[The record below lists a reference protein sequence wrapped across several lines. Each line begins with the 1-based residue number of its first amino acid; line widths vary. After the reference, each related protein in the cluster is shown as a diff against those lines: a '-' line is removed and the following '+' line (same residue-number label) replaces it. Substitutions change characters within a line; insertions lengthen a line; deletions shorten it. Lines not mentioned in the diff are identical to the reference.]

1 MTPEQSLSFDCA
13 ADFYDATRALPNDV
27 SRALTDAILRELAAA
42 NADHLLELGV
52 GTGRISRP
60 LMERGLRVTGIDI
73 SPRMMGRLMEQLT
86 PAHTPPDL
94 LLADAT
100 QMPFRDDS
108 FPAMLFVHVLHLIP
122 GWRDAIAEML
132 RVLAPGGVILSSWD
146 QTKGANW
153 GEASGASDWDVA
165 FEWWKK
171 ALDDRGVV
179 RRKRANIPDISEAFV
194 AAGATTEVSVLA
206 EIEET
211 STVGEELALIRDR
224 IHSWSWEIPDAIF
237 NDLAPKGEAW
247 ALEHFGS
254 ADAKLRRAVQY
265 KLQVWRFD
273 GPPQP
278 AALE

>member
-1 MTPEQSLSFDCA
+1 MTAEQSLSFDRA
-13 ADFYDATRALPNDV
+13 ADFYDATRALPDDV
-27 SRALTDAILRELAAA
+27 SATLSDAIMAELANA
-42 NADHLLELGV
+42 NAEHLLELGV

-60 LMERGLRVTGIDI
+60 LMERGLRVSGIDI
-73 SPRMMGRLMEQLT
+73 SPLMMGRLLAQLT

-94 LLADAT
+94 MLADAT
-100 QMPFRDDS
+100 RMPFRDDS

-122 GWRDAIAEML
+122 GWREAIAEML
-132 RVLAPGGVILSSWD
+132 RVLALGGVILSSWD

-171 ALDDRGVV
+171 ALDGRGVI
-179 RRKRANIPDISEAFV
+179 RRRRANIPDIDEALV
-194 AAGATTEVSVLA
+194 AGGATTNASVIA
-206 EIEET
+206 ECEET
-211 STVGEELALIRDR
+211 STVAEELALIRDR
-224 IHSWSWEIPDAIF
+224 IHSWSWEIPDEIF
-237 NDLAPKGEAW
+237 DPLVSQGEAW

-254 ADAKLRRAVQY
+254 ADATLRRTVQY

-273 GPPQP
+273 GSPRP